1 MQIGFFAVGIGPS
14 ADPEL
19 LAQAA
24 RAVDQCGFHSLWTGE
39 HVVLVSQYASKYPY
53 SGDGKMPLPSYK
65 VDFLD
70 PFATL
75 TFAAA
80 NSKKVR
86 LGTGICL
93 VPEHN
98 PVVLAKQVASLD
110 KLSGGRFDFG
120 VGIGWLE
127 EEFAAVG
134 VPWERRADRTREY
147 LKAMKLLWTED
158 EPEFKGEFMS
168 FPKVNSY
175 PKPIQKPYPPIV
187 FGGESGPALKR
198 VGEVGDGWFGVN
210 VNPDQTKTMIERMQQ
225 YAKAAGRDSGK
236 LHFSVSAGIGAPV
249 TLDDVKRYR
258 DAGVHQMIVG
268 SIPRDPKTA
277 QAEIEKLAE
286 KIVVPAAKL

>member
-1 MQIGFFAVGIGPS
+1 MQIGFFAIGIGPS

-19 LAQAA
+19 LARAA
-24 RAVDQCGFHSLWTGE
+24 RAVEQCGFYSLWTGE
-39 HVVLVSQYASKYPY
+39 HVVLVSQYGSKYPY
-53 SGDGKMPLPSYK
+53 AQDGKMPLPSYK

-80 NSKKVR
+80 HTKKIR

-120 VGIGWLE
+120 VGIGWLA

-158 EPEFKGEFMS
+158 EPEFRGEFCA
-168 FPKVNSY
+168 FPKVCSY
-175 PKPIQKPYPPIV
+175 PKPIQKPYPPII

-210 VNPDQTKTMIERMQQ
+210 VSPDLTKTMIERMRNH
-225 YAKAAGRDSGK
+225 AKAAGRDPAK
-236 LHFSVSAGIGAPV
+236 LHFSVSAGIGAPIG
-249 TLDDVKRYR
+249 LDDVKLYR
-258 DAGVHQMIVG
+258 DAGVDQMIVG
-268 SIPRDPKTA
+268 SIPRDLKTV
-277 QAEIEKLAE
+277 QAEVEQLAE
-286 KIVVPAAKL
+286 KIVIPAAKF

>member
-1 MQIGFFAVGIGPS
+1 MQIGFFAIGIGPS

-19 LAQAA
+19 LALTA
-24 RAVDQCGFHSLWTGE
+24 RTVEQCGFHSLWTGE

-53 SGDGKMPLPSYK
+53 AQDGRMPLPNTK
-65 VDFLD
+65 IDFLD

-75 TFAAA
+75 NFAAA
-80 NSKKVR
+80 HSKTVR

-93 VPEHN
+93 VPERN
-98 PVVLAKQVASLD
+98 PVVLAKEVASLD

-158 EPEFKGEFMS
+158 EPEFTGEFCS
-168 FPKVNSY
+168 FPKVCLY
-175 PKPIQKPYPPIV
+175 PKPVQKPHPPIV
-187 FGGESGPALKR
+187 FGGESAPALRR

-210 VNPDQTKTMIERMQQ
+210 VAVEDAKTKIERMRQ
-225 YAKAAGRDSGK
+225 YAQAAGRDPGK
-236 LHFSVSAGIGAPV
+236 LHFSVSPGIGASV
-249 TLDDVKRYR
+249 ELDQMKRYR
-258 DAGVHQMIVG
+258 DAGVHQVIVG
-268 SIPRDPKTA
+268 SIPRDPKTV
-277 QAEIEKLAE
+277 QGEIERLAE
-286 KIVVPAAKL
+286 KIVAPAAKL

>member
-1 MQIGFFAVGIGPS
+1 MQIGFFAIGIGPS

-24 RAVDQCGFHSLWTGE
+24 RAVEQCGFHSLWTGE
-39 HVVLVSQYASKYPY
+39 HVVLLSQYASKYPY
-53 SGDGKMPLPSYK
+53 AQDGRMPLPTTK

-80 NSKKVR
+80 HTKKVR

-120 VGIGWLE
+120 VGVGWLA

-147 LKAMKLLWTED
+147 LKAMKLLWTEE
-158 EPEFKGEFMS
+158 EPEFKGKFCG
-168 FPKVNSY
+168 FPKVLLVS
-175 PKPIQKPYPPIV
+175 
-187 FGGESGPALKR
+187 
-198 VGEVGDGWFGVN
+198 
-210 VNPDQTKTMIERMQQ
+210 KTTAE
-225 YAKAAGRDSGK
+225 A
-236 LHFSVSAGIGAPV
+236 VSADY
-249 TLDDVKRYR
+249 LRW
-258 DAGVHQMIVG
+258 
-268 SIPRDPKTA
+268 
-277 QAEIEKLAE
+277 
-286 KIVVPAAKL
+286 

>member
-1 MQIGFFAVGIGPS
+1 MQIGFFAIGIGPS

-19 LAQAA
+19 LALAA
-24 RAVDQCGFHSLWTGE
+24 RAVEQCEFHSLWTGE

-53 SGDGKMPLPSYK
+53 AQDGRMPLPTTK

-80 NSKKVR
+80 HTKTVR

-120 VGIGWLE
+120 VGIGWRA

-134 VPWERRADRTREY
+134 VPWERRAGRPREDISRGGSGCGLKKSRNLRASSAVFQRSARTRNQGKSRTRR
-147 LKAMKLLWTED
+147 LSSVA
-158 EPEFKGEFMS
+158 
-168 FPKVNSY
+168 
-175 PKPIQKPYPPIV
+175 
-187 FGGESGPALKR
+187 R
-198 VGEVGDGWFGVN
+198 
-210 VNPDQTKTMIERMQQ
+210 
-225 YAKAAGRDSGK
+225 AGRRSSGW
-236 LHFSVSAGIGAPV
+236 VRWA
-249 TLDDVKRYR
+249 T
-258 DAGVHQMIVG
+258 VG
-268 SIPRDPKTA
+268 SA
-277 QAEIEKLAE
+277 
-286 KIVVPAAKL
+286 